1 MSDDSSC
8 EVVPKQEKKPVVTR
22 SPVPLS
28 PPPKRR
34 RSLRQRVTSVVAT
47 QFKDSTPNTRVAST
61 IILEELKNNESTS
74 SNIVDSYDPN
84 IACSQEV
91 RNTLIEIH
99 KN

>member
-8 EVVPKQEKKPVVTR
+8 EVIQKLEKKPVVTR
-22 SPVPLS
+22 SPVPRS
-28 PPPKRR
+28 PPLKRR
-34 RSLRQRVTSVVAT
+34 RYLRQRVTSVVAT
-47 QFKDSTPNTRVAST
+47 QFKDSTPNTRLASKK
-61 IILEELKNNESTS
+61 ILEELKNNESTS